1 MNLHFAFGE
10 KGCIIRPYLKGGN
23 AMDYRVA
30 VCDDQQEDRDFGQQ
44 CVLAWAQARGFAV
57 EVAQFPTGEAFLF
70 QYEEDRTWDIL
81 LLDVEMAQVSG
92 VELAQRIRQEDQALQ
107 IVFLTGYSDYIAQG
121 YDVSALHY
129 LLKPVS
135 REKLFAVLDRAAQ
148 RLESAQRTLVL
159 ELPGELVRVALRE
172 IEYVEV
178 RQNYVTVHTGK
189 EAYTVKKPLS
199 ALERELDSRF
209 HRVGR
214 SYLINLGKVRRV
226 TKKEAMLLSGAVIP
240 LPRGAY
246 EPLNQAIIQKL

>member
-10 KGCIIRPYLKGGN
+10 KGCI
-23 AMDYRVA
+23 
-30 VCDDQQEDRDFGQQ
+30 DDQQEDRDFGQQ

-199 ALERELDSRF
+199 A
-209 HRVGR
+209 
-214 SYLINLGKVRRV
+214 RRV
-226 TKKEAMLLSGAVIP
+226 TKKEAVLLSGAVIP

>member
-1 MNLHFAFGE
+1 M
-10 KGCIIRPYLKGGN
+10 
-23 AMDYRVA
+23 A

-70 QYEEDRTWDIL
+70 QYEEDRAWDIL

-159 ELPGELVRVALRE
+159 ELPGELVPGGPAGDRVRGGAAELRHRPHGE
-172 IEYVEV
+172 RGLHREKAPE
-178 RQNYVTVHTGK
+178 RHRAGAGQ
-189 EAYTVKKPLS
+189 PLPPGG
-199 ALERELDSRF
+199 A
-209 HRVGR
+209 
-214 SYLINLGKVRRV
+214 
-226 TKKEAMLLSGAVIP
+226 LLS
-240 LPRGAY
+240 
-246 EPLNQAIIQKL
+246 N